1 MTTTKPK
8 VIRCSKCTKHLSAF
22 LDGELPG
29 ALAEA
34 VRAHVTGCPAC
45 ADRLER
51 LRALHGALDQLP
63 TQQPSDRFDGAFA
76 RRLQAAKRDQRA
88 AVPASRPRWGWRLPA
103 FAAAAAGLCAVVV
116 VAVLALRSPPPRT
129 DAPDAGDELELAM
142 NLELLQDYD
151 VVANL
156 EALEDFEVVKR
167 MEELPVEEAVR

>member
-8 VIRCSKCTKHLSAF
+8 AIRCSKCTKHLSAF
-22 LDGELPG
+22 IDGEISE

-34 VRAHVTGCPAC
+34 VQAHVAGCPAC
-45 ADRLER
+45 AGQLER

-88 AVPASRPRWGWRLPA
+88 ASASKPRWGRWRLPA
-103 FAAAAAGLCAVVV
+103 FAAAAAGLCAVAV
-116 VAVLALRSPPPRT
+116 VAVLALRTPQPRIDT
-129 DAPDAGDELELAM
+129 PDAGDELELAM

-156 EALEDFEVVKR
+156 EALEDFEVVER
-167 MEELPVEEAVR
+167 MGEEGIQ

>member
-8 VIRCSKCTKHLSAF
+8 AIRCSKCTKHLSAF
-22 LDGELPG
+22 LDGEIPE

-34 VRAHVTGCPAC
+34 VRAHVAGCPAC
-45 ADRLER
+45 AERLER

-63 TQQPSDRFDGAFA
+63 TPQPSDRFDGAFA

-88 AVPASRPRWGWRLPA
+88 AVSASRPRWGWRLPA
-103 FAAAAAGLCAVVV
+103 FAAAAGVCVVVV
-116 VAVLALRSPPPRT
+116 VAVLALRSPQPRT

-156 EALEDFEVVKR
+156 EALEDFEVVER
-167 MEELPVEEAVR
+167 MGELPAEEAVR